1 MNDNDLLFITRQSS
15 INQSSIDEQYMQRCL
30 QLATYGR
37 GEVAPNPMVG
47 AIVVYRGKIVGEG
60 FHRKF
65 GETHAEV
72 NAIHSVRNPEC
83 LKTATLYVNLEP
95 CSHYGKTPPCAELI
109 IKKQIPR
116 VVIGQTDPF
125 PEVSGNGIKMLKE
138 ACIEV
143 ITGVLEKE
151 CEHLNRRFIT
161 FYQKRRPYII
171 LKWAQSADGFIDY
184 FRQPG
189 DGRLP
194 FCFSNDFTR
203 MHVHKM
209 RAEEMAI
216 MVGSR
221 TEKLDKPQLNVRF
234 WQGNHPRIIK
244 PVSGKPLAVQAHE
257 WYEQDIQSLIV
268 EGGATLLQSFITENL
283 WDEAQV
289 EISPAR
295 LNEGVKIPAFNGTLE
310 NVQKCKK
317 SLVLLFGNPAKP

>member
-1 MNDNDLLFITRQSS
+1 MNDNDLSAITRQLSA
-15 INQSSIDEQYMQRCL
+15 DELYMKRCL
-30 QLATYGR
+30 QLAEYGR
-37 GEVAPNPMVG
+37 GRVAPNPMVG
-47 AIVVYRGKIVGEG
+47 AVVVYREKIVGEG
-60 FHRKF
+60 FHRQY
-65 GETHAEV
+65 GEAHAEV
-72 NAIHSVRNPEC
+72 NAIEAVDNPEY

-95 CSHYGKTPPCAELI
+95 CSQYGKTPPCAELI

-125 PEVSGNGIKMLKE
+125 PEVSGKGIKMLKE
-138 ACIEV
+138 AGIEV

-151 CEHLNRRFIT
+151 CERLNKRFIT
-161 FYQKRRPYII
+161 FHQKRRPYII

-184 FRQPG
+184 FRNPG

-203 MHVHKM
+203 MRVHKM
-209 RAEEMAI
+209 RAEETAI

-244 PVSGKPLAVQAHE
+244 PVSGKPLTAQAHE
-257 WYEQDIQSLIV
+257 WYEQGIQSLIV
-268 EGGATLLQSFITENL
+268 EGGAKLLQSFMTENL

-289 EISPAR
+289 EITSDC
-295 LNEGVKIPAFNGTLE
+295 LGEGVKVPVFNGTLE

-317 SLVLLFGNPAKP
+317 SLVLLFRNPSKP